1 MRHNGR
7 VATRKL
13 TDAEL
18 ARRVSILTAEHAS
31 LQAQRGS
38 TQAEVLVRQ
47 GLYLTVTS
55 AVLVSLGLVAQAIGF
70 SRDFFIVA
78 VCALAGVVLLG
89 IVTLTRQAN
98 ADAEDMMYVLAM
110 NRIRGAYA
118 ALDPGVAAEFIVSAH
133 DDSEGAFVTYYPFAV
148 RRNFVFAAASTFLTI
163 VNGGVTG
170 LLAGTISAVAGGSLF
185 MSVIIGLGAGVAA
198 ILLTGL
204 AALLGFRLTKRVHV
218 PRYPS
223 APDVA

>member
-1 MRHNGR
+1 MSTGKP
-7 VATRKL
+7 TE
-13 TDAEL
+13 AEL

-38 TQAEVLVRQ
+38 TQAETLVRQ
-47 GLYLTVTS
+47 GLYLTVAS

-78 VCALAGVVLLG
+78 VCALAAVLILG

-98 ADAEDMMYVLAM
+98 ADAEDIMYVLAM

-118 ALDPGVAAEFIVSAH
+118 AMDPDVAVEFVVSAH
-133 DDSEGAFVTYYPFAV
+133 DDAEGAFVTYYPFGS
-148 RRNFVFAAASTFLTI
+148 RSNTIFASALMFLTI
-163 VNGGVTG
+163 VNGGIAG
-170 LLAGTISAVAGGSLF
+170 LLAGTISAVAGGPLI
-185 MSVIIGLGAGVAA
+185 MSVIIGAVAA
-198 ILLTGL
+198 AVAIVLVLF
-204 AALLGFRLTKRVHV
+204 AVFLGFRRTEREHV

-223 APDVA
+223 PTG

>member
-1 MRHNGR
+1 VHHNGR
-7 VATRKL
+7 VATRKP

-18 ARRVSILTAEHAS
+18 ARRVSMLTAEHAS
-31 LQAQRGS
+31 LQAQRAS

-47 GLYLTVTS
+47 GLYLTVAS

-98 ADAEDMMYVLAM
+98 ADAEDIVYVLAM

-118 ALDPGVAAEFIVSAH
+118 ALDPAVADEFIVSAH
-133 DDSEGAFVTYYPFAV
+133 DDSTGAWLTYYPFAA
-148 RRNFVFAAASTFLTI
+148 RRNIVFASASMFLTI

-170 LLAGTISAVAGGSLF
+170 LLAGTISAVAGGSLI
-185 MSVIIGLGAGVAA
+185 MSVFIGVGAGVVA
-198 ILLTGL
+198 IVLAGL
-204 AALLGFRLTKRVHV
+204 AALLGYRLTQRVHV

-223 APDVA
+223 PPA

>member
-1 MRHNGR
+1 MQHNGR
-7 VATRKL
+7 VATRKP

-47 GLYLTVTS
+47 GLYLTVAS

-78 VCALAGVVLLG
+78 VCALAVLVLLG
-89 IVTLTRQAN
+89 IVTLTRQSN
-98 ADAEDMMYVLAM
+98 ADAEDIVYVLAM

-118 ALDPGVAAEFIVSAH
+118 ALDPEVADEFIVSAH
-133 DDSEGAFVTYYPFAV
+133 DDSEGAFRTYYPFAD
-148 RRNFVFAAASTFLTI
+148 RRSILFASASMFLTI
-163 VNGGVTG
+163 VNGGVAG
-170 LLAGTISAVAGGSLF
+170 LLAGTISAVAGGTLI
-185 MSVIIGLGAGVAA
+185 MSVIIGVIAGTAA
-198 ILLTGL
+198 ILLAGL
-204 AALLGFRLTKRVHV
+204 AALVGYRLTKRVHV

-223 APDVA
+223 PPA

>member
-1 MRHNGR
+1 MPDNGR
-7 VATRKL
+7 VGTKKV

-18 ARRVSILTAEHAS
+18 ARRVSILTAEHAG

-38 TQAEVLVRQ
+38 TQAEILVRQ
-47 GLYLTVTS
+47 GLYLTVAS

-78 VCALAGVVLLG
+78 TCALAVLLILG

-98 ADAEDMMYVLAM
+98 ADAEDIMYVLAL

-118 ALDPGVAAEFIVSAH
+118 AIEPEVAAEFILSTH
-133 DDSEGAFVTYYPFAV
+133 DDPEGAFVTYYPFAS
-148 RRNFVFAAASTFLTI
+148 RRNTVFASASMFLTI
-163 VNGGVTG
+163 VNGGIAG
-170 LLAGTISAVAGGSLF
+170 LLAGTISALAGGGLIV
-185 MSVIIGLGAGVAA
+185 SVIVGVVIAA
-198 ILLTGL
+198 IAIVLVLL
-204 AALLGFRLTKRVHV
+204 AILLGFRRTQREHV

-223 APDVA
+223 LLT

>member
-1 MRHNGR
+1 MT
-7 VATRKL
+7 TRKP

-38 TQAEVLVRQ
+38 TQAETLVRQ
-47 GLYLTVTS
+47 GLYLTVAS

-78 VCALAGVVLLG
+78 VCALVAVLILG

-118 ALDPGVAAEFIVSAH
+118 AIDPEAAAEFVVSAH
-133 DDSEGAFVTYYPFAV
+133 DDPEGAFITYYPFAS
-148 RRNFVFAAASTFLTI
+148 RRNTIFASALMFLTI
-163 VNGGVTG
+163 VNGGIAG
-170 LLAGTISAVAGGSLF
+170 LLAGTISAVAGGPLV
-185 MSVIIGLGAGVAA
+185 MSVIIGAAAAAVA
-198 ILLTGL
+198 IVL
-204 AALLGFRLTKRVHV
+204 ALLAVLLGYRSTEREHV

-223 APDVA
+223 PPA